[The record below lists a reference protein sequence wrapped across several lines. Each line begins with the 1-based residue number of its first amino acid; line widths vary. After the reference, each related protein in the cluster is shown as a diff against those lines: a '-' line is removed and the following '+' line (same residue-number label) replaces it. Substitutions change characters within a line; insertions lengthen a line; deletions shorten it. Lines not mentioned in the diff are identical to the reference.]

1 MDLNDAIV
9 SKLTGKDVSKLQQY
23 SDYSLQESEM
33 KIEKT
38 KSILRQNLGTNYL
51 NILMYVSITLLIFII
66 LVMIF

>member
-38 KSILRQNLGTNYL
+38 KGILRQNLGTNYL